1 MNIGGTCSVQTCTK
15 NYTLIKPHEHW
26 WHMFCTN
33 VYQNYTLIKP
43 HEHWWHMFC
52 EYVYLTTK
60 PEGVNLENDEITKYG
75 LC

>member
-1 MNIGGTCSVQTCTK
+1 MKT
-15 NYTLIKPHEHW
+15 
-26 WHMFCTN
+26 
-33 VYQNYTLIKP
+33 

-75 LC
+75 LCWWLHIFWTRWLVLVNLWKLTQGIWIFKNLAVSCHFY